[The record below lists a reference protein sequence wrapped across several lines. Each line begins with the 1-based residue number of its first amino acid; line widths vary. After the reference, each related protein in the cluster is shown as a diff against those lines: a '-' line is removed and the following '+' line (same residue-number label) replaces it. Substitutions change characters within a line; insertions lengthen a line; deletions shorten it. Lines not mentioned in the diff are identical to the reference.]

1 MAEIFPFRAYRYNA
15 ARVAPADV
23 LTQPYDKI
31 TPAMQE
37 QYYARSPHNLIAVE
51 KGRSLPDDNAASN
64 VYTRA
69 MQALDQWTASQ
80 ILTPEPAPA
89 IYAYF
94 QQFTVPGTRETRTR
108 RGFIALGRVHHY
120 SDGVV
125 HRHEQTLT
133 GPRADRLE
141 LLRHTRAHTGQLF
154 MLYSDPQQRIDA
166 LLEQVAAASAPATE
180 MRDEYGVTH
189 RLWPIT
195 DAPRIQQ
202 IVAAMV
208 DKKLVIADGHHRYE
222 TAVAYRDECRA
233 ALSKQGAGAAPP
245 EAPYERVMMTFVN
258 ADSPG
263 LTILPTHRVLAGV
276 SGFAADALLA
286 TLAPWFDVRSFASD
300 ATQAAFQAAL
310 LAARPQRGVGLYTA
324 GRLHLLALKPETNLS
339 ALLPEVAPAQ
349 LQLDVVLLHRLIFEK
364 GMGITA
370 EAVRKESHIRYER
383 EMESAIAAVNCGEAQ
398 ACFLLNAVAV
408 QQVMQMALAGEVL
421 PQKSTDFYPK
431 MLSGITIYRLEG

>member
-15 ARVAPADV
+15 ARVRPEDV

-37 QYYARSPHNLIAVE
+37 QYYARSPFNLITVE
-51 KGRSLPDDNAASN
+51 KGRALPDDNPASN
-64 VYTRA
+64 VYIRA
-69 MQALDQWTASQ
+69 KQALDQWVVSHV
-80 ILTPEPAPA
+80 LVPEPAPA
-89 IYAYF
+89 IYAYV
-94 QQFTVPGTRETRTR
+94 QQFTVPGTSEERTR
-108 RGFIALGRVHHY
+108 RGFIALARVHDY
-120 SDGVV
+120 ADGVV

-166 LLEQVAAASAPATE
+166 LLGEVAAASAPATE
-180 MRDEYGVTH
+180 VRDEYGVTH

-195 DAPRIQQ
+195 DAARIQQ
-202 IVAAMV
+202 IVAAMA
-208 DKKLVIADGHHRYE
+208 DRKLAIADGHHRYE

-233 ALSKQGAGAAPP
+233 ASKQSAASPDASH
-245 EAPYERVMMTFVN
+245 EKVMMTFVN
-258 ADSPG
+258 ADAPG

-276 SGFAADALLA
+276 QSFAAEALLQ
-286 TLAPWFDVRSFASD
+286 TLAQWFEVRTFD
-300 ATQAAFQAAL
+300 KGTDQVAFHQAL
-310 LAARPQRGVGLYTA
+310 LAARPQRGVGFCAA
-324 GRLHLLALKPETNLS
+324 GRFCLLTLKPQTDLA
-339 ALLPEVAPAQ
+339 ALVPDVSPGQ
-349 LQLDVVLLHRLIFEK
+349 LQLDVVLLHRLILEK

-383 EMESAIAAVNCGEAQ
+383 ELARAIEAVQRGEAQ
-398 ACFLLNAVAV
+398 ACFLLNAVEV

-431 MLSGITIYRLEG
+431 MLSGMAIYQLDD